1 MSLAPSSFDAIPE
14 ETIRVA
20 QAAFPYSTRLMQMR
34 DHLGAIYDQ
43 SAFEALYPQRGK
55 PAEAPWRLALITVM
69 QFAEDLTDRAA
80 ANAVRSRIDWKYAL
94 SLDLTDPGFH
104 YSVLAKFRKR
114 LVSGQAEQVL
124 LDALLK
130 RLHEQGSLKA
140 GGHARTDSTHVLAA
154 IRACN
159 RLECVGETLRAA
171 LNDLAVVAP
180 DWLRQQ
186 ITADWFERYS
196 KRVEES
202 RLPQGETKRYAYAE
216 QIGRDGLQ
224 LLQALYHATAP
235 RWLREMPIV
244 EILRQTWVY
253 QYYTDE
259 QGHLRWRTAQ
269 NLPPAGMRMDSP
281 YDPDAHYGNKRSVTW
296 TGYKVH
302 MTETC
307 DADTLHVITHVET
320 TEAAVTDV
328 TMTEPIHQALAN
340 KQLAPA
346 THIVDAGYVDATL
359 LVQSPRDFHVELM
372 GPVRPDISWQ
382 AQNEQAYDISQFHI
396 DWEARQ
402 VTCPR
407 GQTSAAWSTRQDRW
421 QNPVISVKF
430 ANKTCRDCAGRPL
443 CTKAKTAPRHMTLRP
458 QSEHQVLQAVRQQ
471 QSTEAWKAQ
480 YDKRAG
486 IEGTLS
492 QGVRAFGLRQCRYRG
507 LPKTRLQ
514 HLAIAAAINID
525 RLAAWLDGR
534 PHAKTRISRFAA
546 LAA

>member
-1 MSLAPSSFDAIPE
+1 
-14 ETIRVA
+14 
-20 QAAFPYSTRLMQMR
+20 
-34 DHLGAIYDQ
+34 
-43 SAFEALYPQRGK
+43 
-55 PAEAPWRLALITVM
+55 M

-80 ANAVRSRIDWKYAL
+80 ANAVRSGIDWKYAL
-94 SLDLTDPGFH
+94 SLDLTDPGCH
-104 YSVLAKFRKR
+104 YAVLAKFRKR

-130 RLHEQGSLKA
+130 RFQEQAFLKA
-140 GGHARTDSTHVLAA
+140 GGHARTDSTPVLAA

-159 RLECVGETLRAA
+159 RLACGGETLRAA

-186 ITADWFERYS
+186 ISADWFERYG
-196 KRVEES
+196 KRWEES
-202 RLPQGETKRYAYAE
+202 RLPQGEATRYAYAE

-224 LLQALYHATAP
+224 LLNALSHATAP
-235 RWLREMPIV
+235 RWLRERPIV
-244 EILRQTWVY
+244 DILRQTWVY
-253 QYYTDE
+253 QYSTDE

-281 YDPDAHYGNKRSVTW
+281 SDPDAHYGNKRSITW
-296 TGYKVH
+296 TGDKVH

-307 DADTLHVITHVET
+307 DDDTLHVMTHVET

-328 TMTEPIHQALAN
+328 TMTEAIHQALVDT
-340 KQLAPA
+340 QLPPE
-346 THIVDAGYVDATL
+346 THIVDAGSVDATL
-359 LVQSPRDFHVELM
+359 LVESPRDFHIALI
-372 GPVRPDISWQ
+372 GPVRPNISWQ
-382 AQNEQAYDISQFHI
+382 AKNEQAYDISHFHI

-407 GQTSAAWSTRQDRW
+407 GKTSSAWSTRQDRW

-430 ANKTCRDCAGRPL
+430 AKTTCRDCEGRSL

-458 QSEHQVLQAVRQQ
+458 QQEHQILQAVRQQ
-471 QSTEAWKAQ
+471 QSTEEWKAQ

-486 IEGTLS
+486 VEGTLS
-492 QGVRAFGLRQCRYRG
+492 QGIRAFGLRQCRYRG

-534 PHAKTRISRFAA
+534 PHAHTRTSRFAA
-546 LAA
+546 LAT